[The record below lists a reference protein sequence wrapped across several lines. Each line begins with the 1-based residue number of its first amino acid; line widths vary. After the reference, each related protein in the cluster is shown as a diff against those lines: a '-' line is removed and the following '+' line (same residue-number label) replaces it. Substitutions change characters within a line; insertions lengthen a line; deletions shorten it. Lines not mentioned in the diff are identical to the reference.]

1 MISEELKNDLKIKW
15 DRMRD
20 GMAKMGMD
28 ACLLTVDVNLYY
40 TTGQIYSGY
49 FYLPVDG
56 EPWFLIKRPNGLSGH
71 QVEYIRKPE
80 DIPPLFAERGI
91 KMPKRLLLE
100 ADELTYNEYIRLQ
113 KVFQPEE
120 AGNATAFM
128 RNLRRVKTPWEIGQ
142 FRIAARKHEATYSEI
157 PECFRPGMTDLE
169 FQYEIEKRMRKNGSI
184 GLFRAFGANMD
195 IYMGSILA
203 GENAETPSPFDF
215 ALGGGGIDASCPLGA
230 NGTLLKEGTAIM
242 VDMAGN
248 YTAYMTDMTRV
259 FSVGRLTEEA
269 YRAHQVALTI
279 QQEVENATRPGTA
292 CSDLYNIAANIAKK
306 EGLSANFMGTEQQ
319 AKFVGHGIG
328 IQINELPVLTPRS
341 KEELLPN
348 MVFAL
353 EPKFVIPGVGAVGI
367 ENSFLVT
374 ETGVEKLTRFNEEII
389 PLGNSDSR
397 SLNFW
402 TLDEY
407 KQFIQTMEPGTRY
420 YLMFEMLFWTGCR
433 IGELLAITKADI
445 NFEKNQLSINKTY
458 YRTGMQDIITEPKT
472 KQSFRT
478 IEIPEFL
485 KEEIKEFVDG
495 HYGMPDTERLFPV
508 VQEAVQHK
516 MKRQIELAGVKKI
529 RVHDIRHSH
538 VAYLIEKGVEPLLIR
553 DRLGHKDIRIT
564 LNTYGHLYPNQQR
577 KIANLLD
584 NENGNAVTG
593 LGEERDEC

>member
-1 MISEELKNDLKIKW
+1 MAYREKDTKKWTAQWFETNVMGEKKKGRKSGFETKREALEFERSKKLSNERSMDMKLSDFIEIYFSDKQNDLKDRTIKNKRYMMQQHIVPYFGNQMMSEIKASQIIQW
-15 DRMRD
+15 QNEIQKKGYSDSYLRMIQNQLTSLFTHA
-20 GMAKMGMD
+20 AK
-28 ACLLTVDVNLYY
+28 
-40 TTGQIYSGY
+40 IYD
-49 FYLPVDG
+49 LPVN
-56 EPWFLIKRPNGLSGH
+56 PCK
-71 QVEYIRKPE
+71 
-80 DIPPLFAERGI
+80 
-91 KMPKRLLLE
+91 
-100 ADELTYNEYIRLQ
+100 
-113 KVFQPEE
+113 KV
-120 AGNATAFM
+120 
-128 RNLRRVKTPWEIGQ
+128 
-142 FRIAARKHEATYSEI
+142 
-157 PECFRPGMTDLE
+157 
-169 FQYEIEKRMRKNGSI
+169 KRM
-184 GLFRAFGANMD
+184 
-195 IYMGSILA
+195 
-203 GENAETPSPFDF
+203 
-215 ALGGGGIDASCPLGA
+215 
-230 NGTLLKEGTAIM
+230 
-242 VDMAGN
+242 
-248 YTAYMTDMTRV
+248 
-259 FSVGRLTEEA
+259 
-269 YRAHQVALTI
+269 
-279 QQEVENATRPGTA
+279 
-292 CSDLYNIAANIAKK
+292 
-306 EGLSANFMGTEQQ
+306 
-319 AKFVGHGIG
+319 
-328 IQINELPVLTPRS
+328 
-341 KEELLPN
+341 
-348 MVFAL
+348 
-353 EPKFVIPGVGAVGI
+353 
-367 ENSFLVT
+367 
-374 ETGVEKLTRFNEEII
+374 
-389 PLGNSDSR
+389 GNSDSR